1 MVKFI
6 LVLVTLFNVFFV
18 SSAFSEIIDRVV
30 AYVDSSAI
38 TLRDFEKV
46 ASKMK
51 EKIPQIKNQEILE
64 TMINRVLLLKKAK
77 ELFIEGKD
85 EELINNYVDLKIKSG
100 IIIPESKIREYYEE
114 SKDKFKD
121 TPYIYLRDEI
131 EKYLFEKEFNQKLK
145 EYIEELRQDTEIKI
159 IFMP

>member
-114 SKDKFKD
+114 NKDKFKD

>member
-6 LVLVTLFNVFFV
+6 LVLVMLFNIVVV
-18 SSAFSEIIDRVV
+18 SSVFPETIDRVI
-30 AYVDSSAI
+30 AYVDSNAI

-51 EKIPQIKNQEILE
+51 EKIPQIKNEEILE
-64 TMINRVLLLKKAK
+64 TMINRVLLLRKAK

-100 IIIPESKIREYYEE
+100 IIIPENKIREYYEE
-114 SKDKFKD
+114 NKIKFKD
-121 TPYIYLRDEI
+121 TPYIYIRDEI

-145 EYIEELRQDTEIKI
+145 EYIEKLRQNTGIKI
-159 IFMP
+159 IFIP

>member
-6 LVLVTLFNVFFV
+6 LALATLFNVFIV

-30 AYVDSSAI
+30 AYVDSNAI

-64 TMINRVLLLKKAK
+64 TMINRVLLLRKAK
-77 ELFIEGKD
+77 ELFVEGKD

-114 SKDKFKD
+114 NKTKFKD

-159 IFMP
+159 IFIP

>member
-6 LVLVTLFNVFFV
+6 LALVMLFNIFVV
-18 SSAFSEIIDRVV
+18 SSAFPETIDRVI
-30 AYVDSSAI
+30 AYVDSNAI
-38 TLRDFEKV
+38 TLRDFEKL

-64 TMINRVLLLKKAK
+64 TMINRVLLLRKAK

-100 IIIPESKIREYYEE
+100 IIIPENKIREYYEE
-114 SKDKFKD
+114 NKIKFKD

-131 EKYLFEKEFNQKLK
+131 EKYLFEKEFNKKLK
-145 EYIEELRQDTEIKI
+145 EHIEELRKDTEIKI
-159 IFMP
+159 VFMP